1 VEESAE
7 MLEDSVTMDGRA
19 RETDL
24 AARQLGGMAVAVSD
38 ECFGEKENLLNEAPA
53 RFGPGR

>member
-1 VEESAE
+1 VEDSAE
-7 MLEDSVTMDGRA
+7 IKEDSVTMDGRA

-24 AARQLGGMAVAVSD
+24 AAPQLGGMAVAVSD
-38 ECFGEKENLLNEAPA
+38 ERFGEKEHLLNEAPA

>member
-1 VEESAE
+1 

-24 AARQLGGMAVAVSD
+24 AAPQLGGMAVAVSD
-38 ECFGEKENLLNEAPA
+38 ERFGEKEHLLNEAPA

>member
-1 VEESAE
+1 
-7 MLEDSVTMDGRA
+7 MLGDSVTMDGRA

-38 ECFGEKENLLNEAPA
+38 ESFGEKENLLNETPA